1 MTILFVALG
10 PGVVPTYILPP
21 RFIAHTKTSNGQIH
35 DCCLQA
41 AEPILFSFGTTALN
55 KCCARRAQHFETIL
69 PALDFRS

>member
-1 MTILFVALG
+1 MTILFVAL
-10 PGVVPTYILPP
+10 
-21 RFIAHTKTSNGQIH
+21 RRWRRAHTKTSNGQIH

>member
-10 PGVVPTYILPP
+10 PGVVPTYIAA
-21 RFIAHTKTSNGQIH
+21 IYSHTKTSNGQIH